1 MIMTDFLKEFYD
13 YVVDV
18 KRETASGVSD
28 SGETI
33 KGAKKV
39 VISGLKCT
47 FQSNSDKIVI
57 PEFGT
62 AARNDI
68 TLISSL
74 VDIRS
79 GDIVTVISSPF
90 GRNDGNDFL
99 VTGADVFTM
108 NGITHTEATLEG
120 GVMQ

>member
-1 MIMTDFLKEFYD
+1 MTMTDFLKEFYD

-33 KGAKKV
+33 KGEKKV

-62 AARNDI
+62 VARDDI
-68 TLISSL
+68 TLISGL

-79 GDIVTVISSPF
+79 GDVVTVISSPF
-90 GRNDGNDFL
+90 GRDDGNDFL
-99 VTGADVFTM
+99 VTGADVFTID
-108 NGITHTEATLEG
+108 GIAHTEATLEG
-120 GVMQ
+120 GVR